1 MRQAIF
7 LYSPVLWSRGHGPQ
21 HPLKPERL
29 KRTYDLLS
37 EYGAFQLKN
46 VELIEPRAATM
57 DELAL
62 FHTPEYIQ
70 VVKSLSDGGP
80 RDGAWRYGFGPGDN
94 PIFEGMFE
102 TESLKAGGALQAAQL
117 LLDGSC
123 QVAFNF
129 GGGLHHAA
137 AGGASGF
144 CVFNDPA
151 VAIAW
156 LVQQG
161 QRVAYVDIDVH
172 HGDGVQAA
180 FYGSDQV
187 LTISLHQDPRTL
199 FPGTGYAHEIGEGAG
214 RGYSVN
220 VPLPPGTDDETY
232 LHVFRAVATP
242 MLERFAADL
251 VVTQLGTD
259 THYLDPLAS
268 LTLTTHGHQALYQE
282 LERLSPRWLALGG
295 GGYAIDVVPRS
306 WTLAFGVMAG
316 QQWPAELPAG
326 YRANFGGETLH
337 DQQRPELNSG
347 LRTRIAEAAE
357 AVVAEARRL
366 HGLN

>member
-1 MRQAIF
+1 VRQAVF
-7 LYSPVLWSRGHGPQ
+7 LYSPELWSRGHGPQ

-29 KRTYDLLS
+29 KRTFDLLS
-37 EYGAFQLKN
+37 EYGAFQAGN
-46 VELIEPRAATM
+46 VDLIEPRPATEA
-57 DELAL
+57 ELAL
-62 FHTPEYIQ
+62 FHTRDYIQ
-70 VVKSLSDGGP
+70 AVKTLSAGGA

-102 TESLKAGGALQAAQL
+102 TEALKAGGALQAAQL

-129 GGGLHHAA
+129 GGGLHHAG
-137 AGGASGF
+137 AGVASGF

-151 VAIAW
+151 VAIHW

-180 FYGSDQV
+180 FYHSDQV

-220 VPLPPGTDDETY
+220 LPLPPGTNDEIY
-232 LHVFRAVATP
+232 LQAFQAVVPP
-242 MLERFAADL
+242 MLERFGADV

-268 LTLTTHGHQALYQE
+268 LTLTTHGHLALYEE

-306 WTLAFGVMAG
+306 WTLAFGVMSG
-316 QQWPAELPAG
+316 QQWPAELPSS
-326 YRANFGGETLH
+326 YRANFGGAFLH
-337 DQQRPELNSG
+337 DLERPELNAD
-347 LRTRIAEAAE
+347 LRGQISQATEAM
-357 AVVAEARRL
+357 VAEVRRL
-366 HGLN
+366 HEIG

>member
-1 MRQAIF
+1 VRQAVF
-7 LYSPVLWSRGHGPQ
+7 LYSPALWSRGHGPQ

-37 EYGAFQLKN
+37 EYGAFQAGN
-46 VELIEPRAATM
+46 VELIEPRISS
-57 DELAL
+57 DEELAL

-70 VVKSLSDGGP
+70 AVRTYSAGGS

-94 PIFEGMFE
+94 PIFEGMYE
-102 TESLKAGGALQAAQL
+102 TEALKTGGALQAAQL

-129 GGGLHHAA
+129 GGGLHHAG
-137 AGGASGF
+137 AGVASGF

-151 VAIAW
+151 VAIRW
-156 LVQQG
+156 LVGQG

-180 FYGSDQV
+180 FYDSDRA

-199 FPGTGYAHEIGEGAG
+199 FPGTGYAHEIGEGSG

-220 VPLPPGTDDETY
+220 VPLPPGTDDEAY
-232 LHVFRAVATP
+232 LMAFRAVVLP
-242 MLERFAADL
+242 MLERFNADV

-268 LTLTTHGHQALYQE
+268 LTLTTHGHLALYRE

-306 WTLAFGVMAG
+306 WTLAFGVMCG
-316 QQWPAELPAG
+316 REWPAELPAG
-326 YRANFGGETLH
+326 YRANFGGSFLQ
-337 DQQRPELNSG
+337 DQERPNLNAD
-347 LRTRIAEAAE
+347 LRARIRSAAE
-357 AVVAEARRL
+357 AVVAEVRKL
-366 HGLN
+366 HRIG